1 MELAQRKTRFML
13 GILLAFLPFVLW
25 IIVPVAFFD
34 RIAAF
39 FRIESRLGED
49 YAFLI
54 ALISEVVA
62 IYFLR
67 RSRQR
72 PRDWLSVWAFI
83 LIFFSGL
90 GIFVFFEAIV
100 ANTLQGW

>member
-25 IIVPVAFFD
+25 IIVPVALFD

-54 ALISEVVA
+54 SACIRFTPS
-62 IYFLR
+62 LR
-67 RSRQR
+67 RSPSAQLSGTQR
-72 PRDWLSVWAFI
+72 TCPR
-83 LIFFSGL
+83 
-90 GIFVFFEAIV
+90 
-100 ANTLQGW
+100 